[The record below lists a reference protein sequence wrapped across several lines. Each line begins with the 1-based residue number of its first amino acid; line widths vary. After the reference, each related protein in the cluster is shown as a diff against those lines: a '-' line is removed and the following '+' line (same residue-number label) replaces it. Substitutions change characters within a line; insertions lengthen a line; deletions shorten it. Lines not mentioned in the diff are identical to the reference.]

1 MVTDDR
7 QLRFGWRGTHI
18 FTPGTEH
25 GCGCITL
32 LPSHIQPGTQSIV
45 HLDQRGHIFKAQINK
60 VDVHFLIVKNA
71 YLPSPPPPPPTSNHI
86 THTTQPLSPKGSKE
100 SK

>member
-1 MVTDDR
+1 MA
-7 QLRFGWRGTHI
+7 GEGHI
-18 FTPGTEH
+18 YLPLARDMAAAA
-25 GCGCITL
+25 ITL

-100 SK
+100 TK

>member
-1 MVTDDR
+1 MA
-7 QLRFGWRGTHI
+7 GEGHI
-18 FTPGTEH
+18 YLPLARDMAAAA
-25 GCGCITL
+25 ITL

-71 YLPSPPPPPPTSNHI
+71 YLHEPPTPPLPPTSHHI
-86 THTTQPLSPKGSKE
+86 THTTQPLSPKCFKE